1 MSESMSRAHPASETC
16 CEIGVR
22 CQGPGQGGAAQ
33 AFRGKR
39 FGADSEFIVYHT
51 ARDKSDAYNWG
62 LVLPGLGTGKD
73 AQVGTA
79 WELGSEVAQFVFL
92 GWDSNPHP
100 LTPACCAPSPVT
112 TSGMVFLLGPG
123 THGLGVAP
131 ERRAWPGKGKAFASG
146 SVPSLCFS
154 GPGSP
159 RNPILHVQVEARWP
173 PWLRSPGPG
182 PSCSPPPPHPAP
194 TSRPRPPAVP
204 PGRGSGWEREADR
217 ACSPQSPRGE
227 TQPALAIIT
236 VVL

>member
-79 WELGSEVAQFVFL
+79 WELGSKVAQ
-92 GWDSNPHP
+92 
-100 LTPACCAPSPVT
+100 
-112 TSGMVFLLGPG
+112 
-123 THGLGVAP
+123 
-131 ERRAWPGKGKAFASG
+131 
-146 SVPSLCFS
+146 
-154 GPGSP
+154 
-159 RNPILHVQVEARWP
+159 
-173 PWLRSPGPG
+173 
-182 PSCSPPPPHPAP
+182 SCSWDGIQTHI
-194 TSRPRPPAVP
+194 
-204 PGRGSGWEREADR
+204 
-217 ACSPQSPRGE
+217 C
-227 TQPALAIIT
+227 
-236 VVL
+236 